1 MDYLLGLITLLLYI
15 LTLRRLG
22 ANNKETIFF
31 IIIYSLQWLYV
42 INNSEAIN
50 ISIHLLSLPLLYV
63 ILKDIKEYSPQ
74 KAVIGAFSVITFL
87 LYLKVI

>member
-15 LTLRRLG
+15 LTLIRLG
-22 ANNKETIFF
+22 ANNKETI
-31 IIIYSLQWLYV
+31 IIIYFLQWIYV

-50 ISIHLLSLPLLYV
+50 ISIHLLSLPLLGI

-74 KAVIGAFSVITFL
+74 KQL
-87 LYLKVI
+87 

>member
-15 LTLRRLG
+15 LTLIRLG
-22 ANNKETIFF
+22 ANNKETI
-31 IIIYSLQWLYV
+31 IIIYFLQWIYV

-50 ISIHLLSLPLLYV
+50 ISIHLLSLPLLGI

-74 KAVIGAFSVITFL
+74 KEVIGAFSVITFL